1 MAPSSSKKW
10 LPLESN
16 PEVIASFAHTLG
28 LPADVGFHDI
38 FGFDPDLLAMVPQ
51 PVHAVLLLFPIT
63 DASERA
69 RAEEAEAIARDGQ
82 TVSDRVYFTR
92 QTIGNACGTI
102 GVLHAVGNNLH
113 RYESMSS
120 DCYFS
125 DFFAKTKEMDP
136 DERAAYLERDD
147 GIESAHAGAVAA
159 GETACP
165 TVDDEV
171 NLHFVALVHVDGGLY
186 ELDVRKR
193 TPLRHGTTSEAT
205 LLQDAVPVIKKF
217 VDRAEGNVNFNAI
230 AMAPGSA
237 W

>member
-10 LPLESN
+10 LPLESY

-28 LPADVGFHDI
+28 LPAYVGFHDI

-82 TVSDRVYFTR
+82 TVSERVYFTR

-113 RYESMSS
+113 RYEAMRS

-125 DFFAKTKEMDP
+125 EFFKKTKEMDP
-136 DERAAYLERDD
+136 DERAAYLER
-147 GIESAHAGAVAA
+147 ATALRARTPAPVAA

-165 TVDDEV
+165 TADDEV
-171 NLHFVALVHVDGGLY
+171 DLHFVALVHVDGDYTSLMAGNARLCFTA
-186 ELDVRKR
+186 RPRRRRSCR
-193 TPLRHGTTSEAT
+193 TRCP
-205 LLQDAVPVIKKF
+205 
-217 VDRAEGNVNFNAI
+217 
-230 AMAPGSA
+230 
-237 W
+237 